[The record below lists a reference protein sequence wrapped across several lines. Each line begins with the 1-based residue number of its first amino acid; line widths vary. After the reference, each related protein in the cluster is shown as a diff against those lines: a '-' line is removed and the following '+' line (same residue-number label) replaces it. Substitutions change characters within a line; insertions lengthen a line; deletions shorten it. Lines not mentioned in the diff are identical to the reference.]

1 MLTDDISLLV
11 NCMQD
16 VVTLQITNK
25 VENEIKMCG
34 YSLNT
39 MHEEP
44 SRIEEI
50 IQRLYLNSIGP

>member
-1 MLTDDISLLV
+1 
-11 NCMQD
+11 MQD

-25 VENEIKMCG
+25 GENEIKMCG
-34 YSLNT
+34 YSFNT

>member
-11 NCMQD
+11 KCMQD

-25 VENEIKMCG
+25 GENEIKMCG
-34 YSLNT
+34 YSFNT